1 MPGRDQRLPHLGWLR
16 VPAPRLPCGRPQCV
30 PHRPT
35 TCTSL
40 HWPPAGN
47 PCSPW
52 EKADP
57 VPFRQVP
64 GHRWEDGQ
72 HVLCA
77 WQAGRRGAFGCPT
90 ANLPLPSGV
99 DLPPGQLCAV
109 TRQRVLLKRNVVNV
123 PYTGPLSEQRTQAGA
138 LGGNGVPLPCGGC
151 CRCRGSASGLPWA
164 MFCVGLWTAQQG
176 LATCCPGLPSIC
188 PAPPVPPSALS
199 WGAGPGAVWGHP
211 TCWLCPCPMEVPA
224 ALSAGKRDSSI
235 VFKTL
240 PLEGMFCRCQQSFQ
254 NGF

>member
-1 MPGRDQRLPHLGWLR
+1 MCLAGGASRGFWLSHCK
-16 VPAPRLPCGRPQCV
+16 PAASFWCG
-30 PHRPT
+30 
-35 TCTSL
+35 L
-40 HWPPAGN
+40 A
-47 PCSPW
+47 
-52 EKADP
+52 
-57 VPFRQVP
+57 
-64 GHRWEDGQ
+64 
-72 HVLCA
+72 
-77 WQAGRRGAFGCPT
+77 
-90 ANLPLPSGV
+90 
-99 DLPPGQLCAV
+99 PGQLCAV

-138 LGGNGVPLPCGGC
+138 LGGNGAPLPCGGC
-151 CRCRGSASGLPWA
+151 CRCRGSASGLRWA

-211 TCWLCPCPMEVPA
+211 TCWLWPCPMEVPA